1 MFTFALMLCMSSTVA
16 FRAPSPSISFLT
28 RQPSPSSTSHLYP
41 TSFTSSSYPHPTLH
55 PTHLPTSPTTTSLNG
70 MFGLGAPEIAIVL
83 VAAGVLLGPQ
93 KLGEMTK
100 ELGKVAGELKDV
112 PKEFQE
118 GLKEGEAQ
126 TKAMKAETMK
136 PPLVQDAE
144 KVEEKEKE
152 KVEE

>member
-1 MFTFALMLCMSSTVA
+1 
-16 FRAPSPSISFLT
+16 
-28 RQPSPSSTSHLYP
+28 
-41 TSFTSSSYPHPTLH
+41 
-55 PTHLPTSPTTTSLNG
+55 